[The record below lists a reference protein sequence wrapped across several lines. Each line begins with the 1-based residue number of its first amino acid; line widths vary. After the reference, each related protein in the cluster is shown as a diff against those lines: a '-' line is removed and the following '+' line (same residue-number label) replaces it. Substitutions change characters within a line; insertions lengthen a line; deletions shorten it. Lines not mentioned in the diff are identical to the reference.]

1 MPLPFYTLRQPANFL
16 HALPTSTQT
25 ITMKLPSHFR
35 LPLVVLAVTGVA
47 VSVAAFLTACGS
59 SPMTAS
65 SPSLPSSPQPSASP
79 ATPPKAPAGTAP
91 QNAGPAVA
99 PTAPAGPPA
108 ASRATTPK
116 DYRRDAAGHLYVRN
130 ANRIFKGKLPPHLYA
145 IGVFEVEVDGRG
157 RVVSTHWLRAPKHAP
172 EVIAEVERT
181 VREAQPY
188 PVPSRMGR
196 VVYTDTWLWHVSGQF
211 QLDTLTE
218 GQL

>member
-1 MPLPFYTLRQPANFL
+1 MPLRFYTLIYTLNFL
-16 HALPTSTQT
+16 HAQPTSTQR
-25 ITMKLPSHFR
+25 ITMKIPSRLR
-35 LPLVVLAVTGVA
+35 LPLLVLAVTGVA
-47 VSVAAFLTACGS
+47 ASVAAFLTACGS

-65 SPSLPSSPQPSASP
+65 TPSTPSSPSSPQSPASP
-79 ATPPKAPAGTAP
+79 MTPPKTPSGAAP
-91 QNAGPAVA
+91 QA
-99 PTAPAGPPA
+99 AGPPA
-108 ASRATTPK
+108 VQPGPPAPSRATTPK
-116 DYRRDAAGHLYVRN
+116 AYRQDAAGHLYARN

-196 VVYTDTWLWHVSGQF
+196 VVYTDTWLWDVSGQF

>member
-1 MPLPFYTLRQPANFL
+1 MPLPSYTLRQPANFL

-25 ITMKLPSHFR
+25 ITMKLPSRFR

-65 SPSLPSSPQPSASP
+65 SPSLPSSPQPAASP
-79 ATPPKAPAGTAP
+79 ATPPKASAGTAP
-91 QNAGPAVA
+91 QTASPAVA
-99 PTAPAGPPA
+99 SAGPPA

-116 DYRRDAAGHLYVRN
+116 AYRRDAAGHLYARN

-196 VVYTDTWLWHVSGQF
+196 VVYTDTWLWDVSGQF

>member
-1 MPLPFYTLRQPANFL
+1 MPRPSYTLRKPANFL
-16 HALPTSTQT
+16 HLQPASTQRF
-25 ITMKLPSHFR
+25 TMKIPSRLR
-35 LPLVVLAVTGVA
+35 LPLVLVAVTGIVA
-47 VSVAAFLTACGS
+47 SVAAFLTACGS
-59 SPMTAS
+59 SPMTTS
-65 SPSLPSSPQPSASP
+65 QPPTPSSPQPQALPS
-79 ATPPKAPAGTAP
+79 TGPKAPAGQAP
-91 QNAGPAVA
+91 QTASPSIA
-99 PTAPAGPPA
+99 PSGPPA
-108 ASRATTPK
+108 PSRAATPK
-116 DYRRDAAGHLYVRN
+116 EYRRDAAGHLYARN
-130 ANRIFKGKLPPHLYA
+130 ANRIFKGKLPPQLYA

-196 VVYTDTWLWHVSGQF
+196 VVYTDTWLWDVSGQF